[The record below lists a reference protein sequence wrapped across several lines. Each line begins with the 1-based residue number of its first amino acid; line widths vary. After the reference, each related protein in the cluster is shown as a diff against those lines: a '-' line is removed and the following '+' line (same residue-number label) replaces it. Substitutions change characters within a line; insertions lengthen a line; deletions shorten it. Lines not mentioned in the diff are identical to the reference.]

1 MQFFNYSVLLSRKGL
16 DPHLSVDLNLFHSN
30 RVVGLGVL
38 LQFYLC
44 AYLFESFLQSL
55 CSSFVNAFLNVRR
68 SCIYDVLSLFQTK
81 TGLLFNGFYNLE
93 LVSTCALQNYVERGL
108 LLYSLCCCTSSRS
121 SCNSYSSSCRLNSV
135 LLFED
140 SSEFIYFLNG
150 KVN

>member
-1 MQFFNYSVLLSRKGL
+1 M
-16 DPHLSVDLNLFHSN
+16 VD
-30 RVVGLGVL
+30 GVL

-55 CSSFVNAFLNVRR
+55 CGSFVNTFLNSCR
-68 SCIYDVLSLFQTK
+68 SSVYDILSLFQAQ

-93 LVSTCALQNYVERGL
+93 LLCTGALQNYVKRGL
-108 LLYSLCCCTSSRS
+108 LLCSLSSSAASSRS
-121 SCNSYSSSCRLNSV
+121 SYCNSCSSRLDSV